1 MRIHDDHNSQFRK
14 FNSLPQNLSPAPGIN
29 DLSVKEI
36 LRVLQ
41 LHTSIGLLDFV
52 DDLLGS
58 AETEYLAWAKIEAAL
73 DLFAAA
79 GLRIS
84 LKVGGVKV
92 PPRVQE

>member
-36 LRVLQ
+36 SRVLQ
-41 LHTSIGLLDFV
+41 AAHFDCIIGFV

-58 AETEYLAWAKIEAAL
+58 QKLKIL
-73 DLFAAA
+73 L
-79 GLRIS
+79 G
-84 LKVGGVKV
+84 
-92 PPRVQE
+92 Q